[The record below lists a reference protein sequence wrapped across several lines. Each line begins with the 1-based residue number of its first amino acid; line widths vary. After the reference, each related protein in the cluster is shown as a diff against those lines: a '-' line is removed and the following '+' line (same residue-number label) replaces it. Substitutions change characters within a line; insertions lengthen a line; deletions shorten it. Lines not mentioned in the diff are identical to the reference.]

1 MDHPTWVPASASS
14 AGGAS
19 ASANQE
25 WREQLEALFHWTE
38 EDLSAK
44 EIEELKLIKDMVT
57 SEEQGSFLAYENDTV
72 PAHASA
78 LIQID
83 SDEEVARRLQE
94 RLDGVVPPG
103 PPPQHGRR
111 ATLQCAT
118 GLPLFPCRAAGQPA
132 KRQRTSGAS
141 PSPELSVAKIKE
153 AFGRAAP
160 DGLLDVG
167 LVNTLMRHFRMKF
180 TVQEL
185 EDRVN
190 AVVGNGHLLVFPEF
204 LSLMAGKMT
213 GTEDAFMDAEE
224 ADRCSAATT
233 TAAAGTGG
241 KGRRRLPDADAHGGR
256 LPDAERRP
264 RDASPQRGPCD
275 AGRRQSLHALPSS
288 GWGFQDPQHAQGC
301 LRPPS
306 HARWHRQ
313 ARGIRHT
320 RWPSCPR
327 LREGCTT
334 AGGRACPRRQA
345 CYKGATGA
353 GAVAGAAATTS
364 VAILA
369 QTATPLPD
377 RGPGRPLGSS
387 QETVAFWDQAS
398 LVGSQNVNAAFGR
411 PGGGHCSAVMTD
423 GDAEVASFL
432 AKAGLAQ
439 HLPTLRKINVLTMK
453 NLEDLR
459 KPDLMKCG
467 LNIGEAATLMKRLA
481 NHKAQV

>member
-25 WREQLEALFHWTE
+25 WSEQLEALVHWTE

-111 ATLQCAT
+111 AALQCAT

-233 TAAAGTGG
+233 TAAAGT
-241 KGRRRLPDADAHGGR
+241 PSNY
-256 LPDAERRP
+256 RP
-264 RDASPQRGPCD
+264 EASAPT
-275 AGRRQSLHALPSS
+275 S
-288 GWGFQDPQHAQGC
+288 
-301 LRPPS
+301 
-306 HARWHRQ
+306 
-313 ARGIRHT
+313 
-320 RWPSCPR
+320 
-327 LREGCTT
+327 
-334 AGGRACPRRQA
+334 
-345 CYKGATGA
+345 
-353 GAVAGAAATTS
+353 AVDGAA
-364 VAILA
+364 
-369 QTATPLPD
+369 
-377 RGPGRPLGSS
+377 
-387 QETVAFWDQAS
+387 
-398 LVGSQNVNAAFGR
+398 
-411 PGGGHCSAVMTD
+411 
-423 GDAEVASFL
+423 
-432 AKAGLAQ
+432 
-439 HLPTLRKINVLTMK
+439 
-453 NLEDLR
+453 
-459 KPDLMKCG
+459 
-467 LNIGEAATLMKRLA
+467 
-481 NHKAQV
+481 

>member
-25 WREQLEALFHWTE
+25 WSEQLEALVHWTE

-180 TVQEL
+180 IVQEL

-264 RDASPQRGPCD
+264 RDAIATPVGVN
-275 AGRRQSLHALPSS
+275 PST
-288 GWGFQDPQHAQGC
+288 
-301 LRPPS
+301 PS
-306 HARWHRQ
+306 HLQGGASRIPSTP
-313 ARGIRHT
+313 RGAFA
-320 RWPSCPR
+320 PP
-327 LREGCTT
+327 
-334 AGGRACPRRQA
+334 
-345 CYKGATGA
+345 
-353 GAVAGAAATTS
+353 
-364 VAILA
+364 
-369 QTATPLPD
+369 ATPA
-377 RGPGRPLGSS
+377 GI
-387 QETVAFWDQAS
+387 A
-398 LVGSQNVNAAFGR
+398 R
-411 PGGGHCSAVMTD
+411 PGGFGTP
-423 GDAEVASFL
+423 
-432 AKAGLAQ
+432 AGLVPAT
-439 HLPTLRKINVLTMK
+439 PR
-453 NLEDLR
+453 
-459 KPDLMKCG
+459 G
-467 LNIGEAATLMKRLA
+467 LHYGGWAGAGQEAENQRREPEP
-481 NHKAQV
+481 

>member
-25 WREQLEALFHWTE
+25 WREQLEALVHWTE

-111 ATLQCAT
+111 AALQCAT

-180 TVQEL
+180 C
-185 EDRVN
+185 
-190 AVVGNGHLLVFPEF
+190 
-204 LSLMAGKMT
+204 AG
-213 GTEDAFMDAEE
+213 
-224 ADRCSAATT
+224 
-233 TAAAGTGG
+233 AGGQG
-241 KGRRRLPDADAHGGR
+241 QRGRRERPPPRLPRVPVADGWEDDGHGAGQPRLLSVRLRQAVAHEPAG
-256 LPDAERRP
+256 E
-264 RDASPQRGPCD
+264 SGPPP
-275 AGRRQSLHALPSS
+275 AGRP
-288 GWGFQDPQHAQGC
+288 
-301 LRPPS
+301 
-306 HARWHRQ
+306 
-313 ARGIRHT
+313 
-320 RWPSCPR
+320 
-327 LREGCTT
+327 E
-334 AGGRACPRRQA
+334 
-345 CYKGATGA
+345 
-353 GAVAGAAATTS
+353 
-364 VAILA
+364 
-369 QTATPLPD
+369 
-377 RGPGRPLGSS
+377 
-387 QETVAFWDQAS
+387 
-398 LVGSQNVNAAFGR
+398 
-411 PGGGHCSAVMTD
+411 
-423 GDAEVASFL
+423 
-432 AKAGLAQ
+432 
-439 HLPTLRKINVLTMK
+439 
-453 NLEDLR
+453 
-459 KPDLMKCG
+459 
-467 LNIGEAATLMKRLA
+467 
-481 NHKAQV
+481 

>member
-25 WREQLEALFHWTE
+25 WSEQLEALVHWTE

-57 SEEQGSFLAYENDTV
+57 SEEPGSFLAYENDTV

-103 PPPQHGRR
+103 PPPQHGRL
-111 ATLQCAT
+111 AALQCAT

-141 PSPELSVAKIKE
+141 PSPELSVAKVKE
-153 AFGRAAP
+153 AFDRAAP
-160 DGLLDVG
+160 DGLLDVV
-167 LVNTLMRHFRMKF
+167 LVDTLMRHFRMNF

-224 ADRCSAATT
+224 ADRCSAASSVPLV
-233 TAAAGTGG
+233 AAA
-241 KGRRRLPDADAHGGR
+241 H
-256 LPDAERRP
+256 
-264 RDASPQRGPCD
+264 
-275 AGRRQSLHALPSS
+275 
-288 GWGFQDPQHAQGC
+288 
-301 LRPPS
+301 
-306 HARWHRQ
+306 
-313 ARGIRHT
+313 
-320 RWPSCPR
+320 
-327 LREGCTT
+327 
-334 AGGRACPRRQA
+334 
-345 CYKGATGA
+345 
-353 GAVAGAAATTS
+353 VAGAAADNRLERIS
-364 VAILA
+364 H
-369 QTATPLPD
+369 D
-377 RGPGRPLGSS
+377 HGRGGHHADDARLRPPASLPGRGGLQP
-387 QETVAFWDQAS
+387 EDARRE
-398 LVGSQNVNAAFGR
+398 AAALPS
-411 PGGGHCSAVMTD
+411 PGGG
-423 GDAEVASFL
+423 G
-432 AKAGLAQ
+432 
-439 HLPTLRKINVLTMK
+439 
-453 NLEDLR
+453 
-459 KPDLMKCG
+459 
-467 LNIGEAATLMKRLA
+467 
-481 NHKAQV
+481 